1 MTLRVLHLAGSAVS
15 DFFCDLSRLYA
26 ADCLAVTA
34 DPDRY
39 DVHVAYVTPDGQWR
53 FPTDLGDAAIDT
65 AESMPLAAALARIAE
80 LDVDVMVPQMFC
92 VPGMTS
98 YRALFD
104 VLAIPYVG
112 NPADVMALTAHKD
125 RARAVVA
132 AHGVAIPSGRLVRR
146 GDVPDVALP
155 CVVKPV
161 DADNSVG
168 VSLVRRPEQLDDALD
183 RAFEHSDA
191 VLVETYVEAG
201 REVRCGIVERGDE
214 LLCLPLEEYRLDAG
228 EPIRRASDKLG
239 RREDGGLQLMAKDTR
254 VAWIVDAS
262 DPVVGAVHEAARRC
276 HVALG
281 CRDYS
286 LTDFRIDPDGRPW
299 FLEAGLYNSFA
310 DASVVS
316 TMARE
321 AGMTTAGLFD
331 ELVHRAA
338 ARAR

>member
-26 ADCLAVTA
+26 ADCLAATG

-39 DVHVAYVTPDGQWR
+39 EFHVAYVTPDGRWR
-53 FPTDLGDAAIDT
+53 FPVDLGDAAID
-65 AESMPLAAALARIAE
+65 AAAPMPVAEAVARIVD
-80 LDVDVMVPQMFC
+80 LDIDVMVPQMFC

-104 VLAIPYVG
+104 VLGIPYVG
-112 NPADVMALTAHKD
+112 NPADVMALTAHKG

-132 AHGVAIPSGRLVRR
+132 AHGVAVPAGQLVSR
-146 GDVPDVALP
+146 GEQPDVRLP

-168 VSLVRRPEQLDDALD
+168 VSLVRRPEQLGRALN

-201 REVRCGIVERGDE
+201 REVRCGIVESGDE
-214 LLCLPLEEYRLDAG
+214 LVCLPLEEYRLDADQ
-228 EPIRRASDKLG
+228 PIRQGADKLA
-239 RREDGGLQLMAKDTR
+239 RRDDGQLQLMAKSAQ
-254 VAWIVDAS
+254 VAWIVDAT
-262 DPVVGAVHEAARRC
+262 DPVVDAVQKAARRC

-286 LTDFRIDPDGRPW
+286 LTDFRINPDGRPW

-310 DASVVS
+310 ETSVVP
-316 TMARE
+316 TMARA
-321 AGMTTAGLFD
+321 AGISTAGLFN
-331 ELVHRAA
+331 ELVERAA
-338 ARAR
+338 GRRR